1 MRSLRL
7 RDLSCLSEITKVE
20 SSKNRSFLFTLSHA
34 ISASPTPISSPHF
47 FGYGWAE
54 PNPNSHCYACTC
66 YQAALTWALRCLSEG
81 GRRTNIGFSAVW
93 LLSFPALLS
102 LLREEVLGYRLHHQF
117 SSRMIGPERLGFH
130 CIHTFTEH
138 LQARYHVRYCEIK
151 TLKKIRSLFLSEFE
165 VVTKIYETTLA
176 LALQ

>member
-34 ISASPTPISSPHF
+34 ISASPTPISPPHF

-54 PNPNSHCYACTC
+54 PNPNPHCYACTC
-66 YQAALTWALRCLSEG
+66 YQAALTRALRCLSEG

-117 SSRMIGPERLGFH
+117 LQGWLVLRGLGSIVFTHLLSTYRRDTTSGAVRLK
-130 CIHTFTEH
+130 
-138 LQARYHVRYCEIK
+138 L
-151 TLKKIRSLFLSEFE
+151 
-165 VVTKIYETTLA
+165 
-176 LALQ
+176 